1 MFALIIAAIV
11 LFVALFIGAL
21 EFKKHEKMLGTEG
34 AAQAVVSKFSND
46 LFVYFAASAA
56 MLALTVFGC
65 SLGLLACVFP
75 TVVFA
80 MTTQVIG
87 GELVQF
93 VIAKLTLRRSA
104 KRDAMNGFVA
114 A

>member
-34 AAQAVVSKFSND
+34 AAQAVISKFSND
-46 LFVYFAASAA
+46 LFVYFAASVV
-56 MLALTVFGC
+56 MLALMVFGC
-65 SLGLLACVFP
+65 SLGLVACVLP
-75 TVVFA
+75 TAIFA
-80 MTTQVIG
+80 LTTEIIG
-87 GELVQF
+87 GEIAQF
-93 VIAKLTLRRSA
+93 VIAKFALQRGITVNA
-104 KRDAMNGFVA
+104 EVVA